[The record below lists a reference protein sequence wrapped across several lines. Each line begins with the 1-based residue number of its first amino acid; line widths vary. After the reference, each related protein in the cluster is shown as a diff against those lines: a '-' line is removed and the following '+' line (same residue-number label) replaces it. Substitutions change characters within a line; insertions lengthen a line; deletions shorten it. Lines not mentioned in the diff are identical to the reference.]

1 MYMSPCAC
9 YSAFIRGAWT
19 ARPSSTPMPSGN
31 AGGGRGGVSQDQI
44 QDSQSPAPHARSSP
58 GVLPVGGVTLPPA
71 LAVWLSALVLGLPWP
86 PSWVL
91 AGCELCSSQPDTYQQ
106 QLTAPR
112 TNSLCW
118 REVIA
123 DAAQVRPPPLHR
135 HHRPRAA
142 TEGHYL
148 ILKEIMEKEAH
159 QVFLL
164 KVSNRIHK
172 STFCSSYLFWTVSSI
187 IWATLQCPGRRSC
200 SNFDPCCSCSSLKLL
215 MMAPF
220 KSSNTFQ
227 KNHHHQKWN
236 D

>member
-1 MYMSPCAC
+1 MCLLQCLYPGSL
-9 YSAFIRGAWT
+9 
-19 ARPSSTPMPSGN
+19 N
-31 AGGGRGGVSQDQI
+31 
-44 QDSQSPAPHARSSP
+44 SPALLHSHAVGECWWGSRRCQPGPDPRFSITCTPRSIRSWSSSCWRRD
-58 GVLPVGGVTLPPA
+58 TA

-123 DAAQVRPPPLHR
+123 DAAQVPPPLHR

-148 ILKEIMEKEAH
+148 ILKEIMEKETH

-187 IWATLQCPGRRSC
+187 I
-200 SNFDPCCSCSSLKLL
+200 
-215 MMAPF
+215 
-220 KSSNTFQ
+220 
-227 KNHHHQKWN
+227 
-236 D
+236 